1 MRAILCRTWGEPRD
15 LTLEEIEPPAMVDG
29 GVRIRVAA
37 CGLNFADVLL
47 IAGTYQMKPEQ
58 PFSPGLEL
66 AGEVVECAPGVDA
79 VEPGDRVMAV
89 LSHGAFAEEVV
100 APAATVTRMPETMD
114 YVTGAAFPVTY
125 STAHLGLVYKAA
137 LQAGETLLVLGAT
150 GGVGLTAVEIGKQL
164 GATVIAVAGG
174 ADKLEVA
181 AEYGADHLIDHRS
194 EDVRARIKEVTDGRG
209 ADVVWDPVGGGAFED
224 AFRGVARGGRMLIIG
239 FAGGTV
245 QQIPANILL
254 VKNITVMGYYWGGL
268 SELEPELMAK
278 SFDEVLAWYVEGR
291 LKPHVSHT
299 FGLADA
305 GTALETLTQR
315 KSTGKVVLTT
325 GAVAD

>member
-1 MRAILCRTWGEPRD
+1 MRAILCRDWGEPKD
-15 LTLEEIEPPAMVDG
+15 LTFEEVEPPAMIDG

-37 CGLNFADVLL
+37 ASLNFADVLL
-47 IAGTYQMKPEQ
+47 IAGTYQVKPEL
-58 PFSPGLEL
+58 PFSPGIEL

-79 VEPGDRVMAV
+79 VKPGDRVMAV
-89 LSHGAFAEEVV
+89 LGHGAFVEEVV
-100 APAATVTRMPETMD
+100 APVSAVNRMPDTMD
-114 YVTGAAFPVTY
+114 YVTAASFPVAYAT
-125 STAHLGLVYKAA
+125 SHLGLVYKAG
-137 LQAGETLLVLGAT
+137 LKAGETLLVLGAT
-150 GGVGLTAVEIGKQL
+150 GGVGLTAVEIGKHL

-174 ADKLEVA
+174 ADKLKVA
-181 AEYGADHLIDHRS
+181 AEYGADHVIDHRT

-224 AFRGVARGGRMLIIG
+224 AFRGVARGGRMVIIG

-268 SELEPELMAK
+268 RELEPDLLAQ
-278 SFDEVLAWYVEGR
+278 SFDEVIDWYADGH

-299 FGLADA
+299 FALADA
-305 GTALETLTQR
+305 AAALETLMQR

-325 GAVAD
+325 GLLT